1 MHGEWDPGGGGIS
14 EYTDRERKIYIYIFI
29 HRWLNVKYIGRY
41 RDRAARLFC
50 PCTKDY
56 IFAPMDDDRP
66 C

>member
-1 MHGEWDPGGGGIS
+1 MQLLQKWPEI
-14 EYTDRERKIYIYIFI
+14 DREMEKKIDY
-29 HRWLNVKYIGRY
+29 KYIHGCRY
-41 RDRAARLFC
+41 IDRAATLFC